1 MQCSVRV
8 AASSAPTTIR
18 EALMAMV
25 DDRSK
30 GVRKTIQ
37 DINDTLGI
45 TIGRDKLFDHRENR
59 CDCLEVENNVVGKSV
74 FDIANKGTGS
84 PDPIRPN
91 RFQAPRGWEPGIT
104 RFQADGVTPAEITT
118 AAGPVADT
126 EADWMDR
133 VKDMGILLPEGYTVR
148 LLQANYDGAAWT
160 RSEEGADAVTK
171 AIWRY
176 KFAVVPLPSVDL
188 AKADDDLLELIRKQ
202 KPIARKSDI
211 VDGKAFVVAYADLQI
226 GKRDDLGGSEETKE
240 RIVASTYAALARL
253 DELLAAGRAINS
265 IYITLMGDCVE
276 GFSSQNGRLAFRQDL
291 APTEQIRVFR
301 RLLTWIVKEF
311 AKYGIRVVVATIP
324 GNHDDAQRAIATYHD
339 DDFATETASAVEEI
353 LAENPEAYGHVSFI
367 YPQHDRST
375 ITLNMEGTVVGLAH
389 GHQTKGG
396 AEKWWANMAH
406 GCQPIGE
413 ATVLITA
420 HFHHLRVVHSGRKT
434 WFQCPTLDNGS
445 RWYTETSGS
454 ESAPGLLTLLVGSG
468 RWDDLKVV

>member
-1 MQCSVRV
+1 MLCTVRV
-8 AASSAPTTIR
+8 ATNSATTTIS
-18 EALMAMV
+18 EALTALV
-25 DDRSK
+25 NDRSK
-30 GVRKTIQ
+30 GVRKTVQEIQ
-37 DINDTLGI
+37 ETLGI
-45 TIGRDKLFDHRENR
+45 FIGRDKLFDHRENR
-59 CDCLEVENNVVGKSV
+59 CDCAEYSDSVAGKSV
-74 FDIANKGTGS
+74 FDIAQRGAVS
-84 PDPIRPN
+84 PDPIRPG

-118 AAGPVADT
+118 AAGPVADS
-126 EADWMDR
+126 EADWLDR

-160 RSEEGADAVTK
+160 REEEGADAVTK

-176 KFAVVPLPSVDL
+176 KFAVVPLPSIDL
-188 AKADDDLLELIRKQ
+188 AKADDDLLDLIRKQ
-202 KPIARKSDI
+202 KPTKVSD
-211 VDGKAFVVAYADLQI
+211 VPTHGKAFVVAYADLQI
-226 GKRDDLGGSEETKE
+226 GKRDDLGGSEETKN
-240 RIVASTYAALARL
+240 RIVERTYAAIARL
-253 DELLAAGRAINS
+253 DELLAAGRPIES

-301 RLLTWIVKEF
+301 RLLTWIIKQF
-311 AKYGIRVVVATIP
+311 AVYGLKVVVATIP

-353 LAENPEAYGHVSFI
+353 LAENPAAYGHVSFV

-375 ITLNMEGTVVGLAH
+375 ITLNIAGTIVGLAH

-420 HFHHLRVVHSGRKT
+420 HFHHLRVIHSGRKT

-454 ESAPGLLTLLVGSG
+454 ESAPGLLTMLVGDG
-468 RWDDLKVV
+468 AWDDMKVI